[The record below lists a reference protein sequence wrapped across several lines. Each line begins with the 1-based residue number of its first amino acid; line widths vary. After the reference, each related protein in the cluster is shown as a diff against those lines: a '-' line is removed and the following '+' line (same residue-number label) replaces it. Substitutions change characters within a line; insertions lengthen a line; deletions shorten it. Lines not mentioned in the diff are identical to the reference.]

1 MRIARLFVLVAAS
14 WLLTSSQYV
23 SAQGAQPSSQGATAA
38 QWVKQG
44 DAVWL
49 NGNPQ
54 GALPYYNQAYQVAL
68 NASDAPVLTIMAE
81 RYLRLGYDNAAVTAY
96 GNAVNAA
103 IGWMNADPYRG
114 QTYRYG
120 FDALNHLINNY
131 NYVITQVPR
140 LINPDPAKSALLG
153 WAQYAS
159 TVVRGASQPAA
170 MPAPQAPPRTGG
182 TGSLPPCDTSG
193 PNSCDIILTPRN
205 PR

>member
-1 MRIARLFVLVAAS
+1 MRIRRRIILLAA
-14 WLLTSSQYV
+14 WCLIASQYV
-23 SAQGAQPSSQGATAA
+23 SGQGAQTSSQSATAG
-38 QWVKQG
+38 QLVSQG
-44 DAVWL
+44 DAVWI

-54 GALPYYNQAYQVAL
+54 GALPYYNQAYQL
-68 NASDAPVLTIMAE
+68 ASGARDAQVLTIMAE
-81 RYLRLGYDNAAVTAY
+81 RYLRLGYDSAAVTTYAS
-96 GNAVNAA
+96 AVNSA
-103 IGWMNADPYRG
+103 IAWMNSDPYRG

-140 LINPDPAKSALLG
+140 LMNPDPAKSALLG

-159 TVVRGASQPAA
+159 NVVRGASQPAVV
-170 MPAPQAPPRTGG
+170 PTPQSPPRVGGG
-182 TGSLPPCDTSG
+182 TGGLPPCDTSG

>member
-1 MRIARLFVLVAAS
+1 MRIRRPIIILAACC
-14 WLLTSSQYV
+14 LLLASREAG
-23 SAQGAQPSSQGATAA
+23 AQGAQYAQGATAA
-38 QWVKQG
+38 QWVRQG
-44 DAVWL
+44 DNLWL

-54 GALPYYNQAYQVAL
+54 GALPYYNQAYQAAL
-68 NASDAPVLTIMAE
+68 YARDAPVLTIMAE
-81 RYLRLGYDNAAVTAY
+81 RYLRLGYDNAAVTCY
-96 GNAVNAA
+96 SNAVNAA

-140 LINPDPAKSALLG
+140 LINPDPAKAALLG

-159 TVVRGASQPAA
+159 NVVTGASQPAA
-170 MPAPQAPPRTGG
+170 IPTPQAPARTGG
-182 TGSLPPCDTSG
+182 GTGGLPSCDTSG